1 MFDSVQTLSY
11 NSREIDRWEN
21 TSAPYAQALAARHDE
36 SGVRFFARRALFLRA
51 FQASAL
57 VRPICERRLRAFAA
71 CGRLFFCK
79 KRSAPWVSAVES
91 RLKRRVKRVKV
102 I

>member
-1 MFDSVQTLSY
+1 MSV
-11 NSREIDRWEN
+11 
-21 TSAPYAQALAARHDE
+21 PFAQALAARHDE

-71 CGRLFFCK
+71 CGRLFFCRDRALSGALK
-79 KRSAPWVSAVES
+79 LLS
-91 RLKRRVKRVKV
+91 RVLIAFNQVQAFIARPNSCVRN
-102 I
+102 

>member
-21 TSAPYAQALAARHDE
+21 TFAPYAQALAARHDE
-36 SGVRFFARRALFLRA
+36 SGVRFFARWALFLRA

-71 CGRLFFCK
+71 CGRLFVCK
-79 KRSAPWVSAVES
+79 KRSASGVSAVES